1 MGAVGEDEAQV
12 LNPEVVHA
20 AGVSHDQFAAVVTA
34 SRPQSRP
41 GPRATGL
48 GGPASCCTGG

>member
-12 LNPEVVHA
+12 LNSEVGPA
-20 AGVSHDQFAAVVTA
+20 AGVSHDQFAAVVTVG
-34 SRPQSRP
+34 RPRSGP

-48 GGPASCCTGG
+48 RGPAGCCTGG